1 MANHVQFA
9 RKHFKEDVR
18 LLKMERII
26 VYHDCHDIVR
36 WRLLLL
42 CHRCD
47 AYARSQCCS
56 PPDSD
61 ASRCCASLQHFL
73 FSAATLLLTSQPILQ
88 KNDISVHGLVI
99 LCTIQAEVG
108 VETYQ
113 KYRDGSKSFWLKKCQ
128 RQHQFQISVVYDVVA
143 HDRSCFV
150 LPVRGQEN
158 IV

>member
-1 MANHVQFA
+1 MESPGELFLHQWAGITFRISRLQKKLPHPD
-9 RKHFKEDVR
+9 KHLMSETGAA
-18 LLKMERII
+18 
-26 VYHDCHDIVR
+26 CHDIVR
-36 WRLLLL
+36 GRLLLL

-113 KYRDGSKSFWLKKCQ
+113 KYRDGSKSF
-128 RQHQFQISVVYDVVA
+128 
-143 HDRSCFV
+143 
-150 LPVRGQEN
+150 
-158 IV
+158 

>member
-1 MANHVQFA
+1 MESPGELFLHQWAGVTFRNSRLQMKLPHPD
-9 RKHFKEDVR
+9 KHLMSETGVA
-18 LLKMERII
+18 
-26 VYHDCHDIVR
+26 CHDIVR
-36 WRLLLL
+36 GRLLLL

-113 KYRDGSKSFWLKKCQ
+113 KYRDGSKSF
-128 RQHQFQISVVYDVVA
+128 
-143 HDRSCFV
+143 
-150 LPVRGQEN
+150 
-158 IV
+158 